1 MACTKEYI
9 DFVCSQLEGVGEIRT
24 RKMCGDWCIYI
35 DNKLVI
41 LVCDNLCYV
50 KMHPSIEPMMKGAWT
65 SYPYK
70 GAKEHYVLGI
80 ENKEQALS
88 VIKKLIKEMPTP
100 KCKTSKAA

>member
-1 MACTKEYI
+1 
-9 DFVCSQLEGVGEIRT
+9 
-24 RKMCGDWCIYI
+24 
-35 DNKLVI
+35 
-41 LVCDNLCYV
+41 
-50 KMHPSIEPMMKGAWT
+50 MKGAWT